1 MIEIWVEL
9 QKPIIWLK
17 LYSTT
22 KKCQKSRKTNFFSD
36 SHLEVQVPVLPCG
49 RENFGR
55 GSEREKRCNWPSR
68 VDSTSNRCL
77 SVRVS
82 TAEKSVEILIHKS
95 QMLDV
100 FATVTVVA
108 RQLSSRDNDYDG
120 SFQEYKSSDKV
131 RNNFSATTFKFLVCE
146 KYLEFWQ
153 THILGKNHPNRY
165 LYWTIIG
172 PQLYDSI

>member
-1 MIEIWVEL
+1 MDLISSPRKWFSREISFCWYELYEWYHRHSFIGNILLILKLILFLAFCFQQKVTLFHLRYFKSKILKNLDRAPFSMIEIWVEL

-82 TAEKSVEILIHKS
+82 TAEKRSKFWSI
-95 QMLDV
+95 
-100 FATVTVVA
+100 
-108 RQLSSRDNDYDG
+108 
-120 SFQEYKSSDKV
+120 KV
-131 RNNFSATTFKFLVCE
+131 KC
-146 KYLEFWQ
+146 
-153 THILGKNHPNRY
+153 
-165 LYWTIIG
+165 
-172 PQLYDSI
+172 